1 LEIDKKLDEILEKL
15 AISKVDNSF
24 LIGFSILSILF
35 GLSNLVLREI
45 FHRQVLLI
53 GAVIYFLF
61 SFYIGYFRGVM
72 RDNWGFRI
80 FGWIWLSLSFG
91 VIITVFI
98 VLLILEK
105 ELVISP
111 TFPYGLFLIF
121 ESISFYFLIQ
131 FIKDMDNVIPNFK
144 NHILLIS
151 PVLKHYLK
159 PFVNPVIYPNR
170 SKPIYAAILTFF
182 LIGVI
187 LMVLGIFPIDP

>member
-1 LEIDKKLDEILEKL
+1 
-15 AISKVDNSF
+15 
-24 LIGFSILSILF
+24 
-35 GLSNLVLREI
+35 
-45 FHRQVLLI
+45 
-53 GAVIYFLF
+53 
-61 SFYIGYFRGVM
+61 M

-187 LMVLGIFPIDP
+187 LIVLGIFPIDP